1 MPANR
6 LRLLAALGSL
16 LALVALGSGLL
27 ARMGARERALAA
39 AKRDLER
46 AAGLVREFLGGH
58 PLSSGSAAALHKL
71 GRQAARALELR
82 VTLIAADGRVVADS
96 EVELDA
102 LDHVADHADRP
113 EVKAALAGRTGTAQ
127 RHSATVGE
135 DFLYVAIPRQ
145 AERPGTGAIRLAR
158 DLVDVERDLAGLE
171 RAILSAGALGLAAGL
186 LALALWLRA
195 AYDRPLARVRA
206 ALARIEA
213 GDLSARTRLRR
224 RGAVGEIAAAIDQMA
239 GELEQRLREVTEE
252 KEQLS
257 GVLGGMVE
265 GVLVVGPDGRIQ
277 LANRSM
283 LELFGIRGELVG
295 KRPIEAIRSAAVED
309 ALREAARAGS
319 PVVRELSLGTSPAR
333 ALRLHASSFATAEG
347 AGVVAVFSDVTEV
360 RRVEAMRRDFVTH
373 ASHELK
379 TPITAIR
386 GFAEMLAEGGVPAAD
401 QPRVLE
407 IVRSHVERLE
417 RLVEDLLELARAES
431 DEPRLEPRPLDLVAL
446 ARSALEGL
454 EGRLVSQQLRAEL
467 VDGGAGRALADPGAL
482 EQVLANLLDNAL
494 KYTEP
499 GGRVSVRVAD
509 DGEYVR
515 LSVADT
521 GIGIPET
528 DRVRIFER
536 FYRVD
541 KARSRALG
549 GTGLGLA
556 IVKHLVQ
563 AMHGE
568 VSVESV
574 PGAGST
580 FHVRLPRAP

>member
-1 MPANR
+1 
-6 LRLLAALGSL
+6 
-16 LALVALGSGLL
+16 
-27 ARMGARERALAA
+27 
-39 AKRDLER
+39 
-46 AAGLVREFLGGH
+46 
-58 PLSSGSAAALHKL
+58 
-71 GRQAARALELR
+71 
-82 VTLIAADGRVVADS
+82 
-96 EVELDA
+96 
-102 LDHVADHADRP
+102 
-113 EVKAALAGRTGTAQ
+113 
-127 RHSATVGE
+127 
-135 DFLYVAIPRQ
+135 
-145 AERPGTGAIRLAR
+145 
-158 DLVDVERDLAGLE
+158 
-171 RAILSAGALGLAAGL
+171 
-186 LALALWLRA
+186 
-195 AYDRPLARVRA
+195 
-206 ALARIEA
+206 
-213 GDLSARTRLRR
+213 
-224 RGAVGEIAAAIDQMA
+224 
-239 GELEQRLREVTEE
+239 
-252 KEQLS
+252 
-257 GVLGGMVE
+257 
-265 GVLVVGPDGRIQ
+265 
-277 LANRSM
+277 
-283 LELFGIRGELVG
+283 
-295 KRPIEAIRSAAVED
+295 
-309 ALREAARAGS
+309 
-319 PVVRELSLGTSPAR
+319 
-333 ALRLHASSFATAEG
+333 
-347 AGVVAVFSDVTEV
+347 
-360 RRVEAMRRDFVTH
+360 
-373 ASHELK
+373 
-379 TPITAIR
+379 
-386 GFAEMLAEGGVPAAD
+386 
-401 QPRVLE
+401 VLE